1 MKLFSPADSLT
12 QYRFWLICICAGM
25 LLFFTQVTVL
35 FPVLPVYVTQRWGA
49 SAPVGLV
56 VGALAAGLLLF
67 RPWIGLLIDRWG
79 RKPVLWLGLLIMI
92 CILPLYS
99 WSPTPGW
106 LMAVRI
112 LHGISQAAFA
122 TASQTLLADL
132 VPAERR
138 TAMMGYLAMSNTI
151 GFSLGPLLGS
161 VLFAASGFTTVLLV
175 MAGLTALGFAISL
188 PLPWLKTMR
197 SAPINSA
204 PINSAPLNSASI
216 NSAPISP
223 ASSAESALPQAI
235 GFPWK
240 PILSFPVRDA
250 TLFFF
255 IGSFL
260 HGGVVTFLPLFVP
273 NSAAFYTINALT
285 AVLIRF
291 AMGRWGH
298 LLSQRWIISLSL
310 FCSGSAVLGLSLF
323 PQGLVGWSILY
334 GLGFGALFPVLSAIV
349 SLSAAAAVRGR
360 VYSVFLAGFD
370 AGMTLGGAGGQ
381 PLMQVMSL
389 GSLFTVLGSIGCG
402 ASWFAFRRFNRS
414 LPPVENA

>member
-1 MKLFSPADSLT
+1 MKFFSPPDSLT
-12 QYRFWLICICAGM
+12 QYRFWLICICVGM

-35 FPVLPVYVTQRWGA
+35 FPVLPVYVAQRWGA

-79 RKPVLWLGLLIMI
+79 RKPILWLGLLIMI

-161 VLFAASGFTTVLLV
+161 VLFAVSGFTTVLLV

-188 PLPWLKTMR
+188 PLPWLKTLG
-197 SAPINSA
+197 SAPTNSA
-204 PINSAPLNSASI
+204 P
-216 NSAPISP
+216 
-223 ASSAESALPQAI
+223 SAESALPQAI

-273 NSAAFYTINALT
+273 DSAVFYTINALI

-323 PQGLVGWSILY
+323 PQGLLGWSILY

-381 PLMQVMSL
+381 PLMQIMSL
-389 GSLFTVLGSIGCG
+389 GSLFTVLGSLGCG
-402 ASWFAFRRFNRS
+402 ASLFAFRRFNRA